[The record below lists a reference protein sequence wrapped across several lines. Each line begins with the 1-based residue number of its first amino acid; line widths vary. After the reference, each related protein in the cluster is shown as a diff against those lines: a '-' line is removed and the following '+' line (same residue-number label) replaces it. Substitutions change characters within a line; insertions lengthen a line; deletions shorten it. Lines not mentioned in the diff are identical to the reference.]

1 MRNLLFLLAAVVAAG
16 CAAVGASNEPSR
28 NDAFFQRVEIG
39 MTTDDVLRR
48 LGPPDE
54 SMRFP
59 LSGSTAWDYRFYDA
73 WGYLAM
79 YSITFGPDGRAA
91 SRFSRRL
98 NAGGDLS
105 PR

>member
-1 MRNLLFLLAAVVAAG
+1 MRNLLVLIAALVAAG
-16 CAAVGASNEPSR
+16 CAAVAASNESSR
-28 NDAFFQRVEIG
+28 SDAFFQRVEMG
-39 MTTDDVLRR
+39 MTTDEVLRR

-59 LSGSTAWDYRFYDA
+59 LSGSSAWDYRYYDT

-98 NAGGDLS
+98 NPGGDLS